1 MVVVV
6 GVGVGVGCGGGGGG
20 GGGGSHP
27 ITHQSL
33 NLQFPNLAQLLM
45 HLNPNLIYVG
55 LSTRVNASHLSKFD
69 LVENPNLPHQMSLY
83 RVP

>member
-1 MVVVV
+1 MFVM
-6 GVGVGVGCGGGGGG
+6 GGGGGG
-20 GGGGSHP
+20 GGGGSHGGGGVPSHNSPVLEPTISKFGP
-27 ITHQSL
+27 I
-33 NLQFPNLAQLLM
+33 M

-69 LVENPNLPHQMSLY
+69 LIENPNLPHQMSLY